1 MLLDTRRPAKSLT
14 SLKIARLSRKV
25 RDISRQSNQGRLS
38 CLVDL
43 AKCTVLYGIGLY
55 EYSLYEFY
63 NLSPGLRKTYHTS
76 AANHKMVRRLN
87 DISQLHL
94 LRDKGLFLKRFRGYM
109 KRDCLD
115 LREAR
120 YEDFEIFFRKHK
132 KFIAKAYDQ
141 AGGRQIQV
149 YENLTGDPREH
160 YDLLIKNHMGII
172 EEFVQQHAAI
182 SEIYAESVNTILI
195 STLNTNGLVEVINY
209 PSIRFGSSGGKI
221 DWEGALKALI
231 DKDTGCIITGAVSP
245 YNDYYDVHPQSQAAF
260 AGCQIPFFRE
270 AVELVKQAA
279 REIPEIRYIGWDV
292 AITED
297 GPVIIEGNGAPG
309 FQQTQK
315 LIALMNDGHGAR
327 EFYQNIV

>member
-1 MLLDTRRPAKSLT
+1 MLLDTRRTAKSLT
-14 SLKIARLSRKV
+14 SLKIAKLSGKV
-25 RDISRQSNQGRLS
+25 KDISRKSNKGRLS

-55 EYSLYEFY
+55 EYSLYDFY
-63 NLSPGLRKTYHTS
+63 KLTPGQRSTYHTS
-76 AANHKMVRRLN
+76 AANNRMVRRLN
-87 DISQLHL
+87 DTSKLNL
-94 LRDKGLFLKRFRGYM
+94 LRDKGLFLKRFGGYM
-109 KRDCLD
+109 RRDCLD
-115 LREAR
+115 LREAS
-120 YEDFEIFFRKHK
+120 YEDFSNFFRKHK

-160 YDLLIKNHMGII
+160 FDFFINNHMGII

-195 STLNTNGLVEVINY
+195 STLNTKGRVEVINY

-245 YNDYYDVHPQSQAAF
+245 YNEYYDVHPQSQAVF
-260 AGCQIPFFRE
+260 AGCQIPYFRE
-270 AVELVKQAA
+270 AVELVQQAA
-279 REIPEIRYIGWDV
+279 LEIPEIRYIGWDV

-315 LIALMNDGHGAR
+315 LIALMNNGRGAR
-327 EFYQNIV
+327 ELYRNIM